1 MKELEHASQASD
13 CPSITSRAP
22 AAVLPR
28 FVLTFA
34 KAVLPAVAVS
44 TCVLKADLSLAAP
57 WFPSSFGEA
66 SLDHVAA

>member
-44 TCVLKADLSLAAP
+44 TCLLKADLSLAAP
-57 WFPSSFGEA
+57 
-66 SLDHVAA
+66 